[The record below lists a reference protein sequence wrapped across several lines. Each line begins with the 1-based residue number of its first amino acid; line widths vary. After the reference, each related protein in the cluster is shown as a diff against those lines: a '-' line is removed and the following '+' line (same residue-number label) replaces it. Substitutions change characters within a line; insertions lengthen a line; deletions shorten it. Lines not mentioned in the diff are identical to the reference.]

1 MRLIYFLG
9 DRFLQLIIVVF
20 TVSTLTFLLLRLTP
34 GDPAYILLHANDM
47 PVSETAID
55 ALREDLGLT
64 APLWVQYGQWLMNVF
79 TWQWGDSYVSNE
91 PVITE
96 LLSRFPATV
105 ELAAAGLL
113 VMLAVTVGLGV
124 LTAVFSNGW
133 IDRTGRVLAIIGAA
147 VPSFWLALLMIY
159 FFSVKQGWFPTM
171 GRGEWEHLVLP
182 SLTLGLGIGAVYARV
197 LRKNMLEMFNQNFVK
212 ASMARGLS
220 KSHILMF
227 QVFKHASMP
236 IVTMLGTNF
245 AFMLGGSIIVET
257 IFNWPGLGSYIIEA
271 INARDYPVIQG
282 YVIFASILFV
292 SIHILVDLIFFI
304 IDPRLRT

>member
-9 DRFLQLIIVVF
+9 DRFLQLLIVVF

-47 PVSETAID
+47 PVSETAIE
-55 ALREDLGLT
+55 ALREELGLT

-91 PVITE
+91 PVVTE

-113 VMLAVTVGLGV
+113 VMLTVTVGLGV

-133 IDRTGRVLAIIGAA
+133 MDRTGRVLAIIGAA

-159 FFSVKQGWFPTM
+159 FFSVKEGWFPTM
-171 GRGEWEHLVLP
+171 GRGEWSHLVLP

-197 LRKNMLEMFNQNFVK
+197 LRKNMLEMFNQNFIK
-212 ASMARGLS
+212 ASKARGLS
-220 KSHILMF
+220 NGRILVF

-236 IVTMLGTNF
+236 IVTMLGTSF

-257 IFNWPGLGSYIIEA
+257 IFAWPGLGSYIIQS

-282 YVIFASILFV
+282 YVIFASIVFV
-292 SIHILVDLIFFI
+292 KIHILVDVIFYM
-304 IDPRLRT
+304 IDPRLRR